1 MVSEKTPKT
10 FQVLT
15 ASGTPEGE
23 QYLRMG
29 KFAKGI
35 DKINVRFMK
44 WRKISLPNENVYEWQ

>member
-1 MVSEKTPKT
+1 MASEKTHKT

-15 ASGTPEGE
+15 ASGVPKGE

-35 DKINVRFMK
+35 DKINVWFMK
-44 WRKISLPNENVYEWQ
+44 WRKISLPKENVYEWE

>member
-1 MVSEKTPKT
+1 MNLKEVLHQLSTLKTPKT

-44 WRKISLPNENVYEWQ
+44 

>member
-10 FQVLT
+10 FQVLI

-44 WRKISLPNENVYEWQ
+44 

>member
-1 MVSEKTPKT
+1 MWKCLLVGGEMASEKTHKT

-15 ASGTPEGE
+15 ASGVPKGE

-35 DKINVRFMK
+35 DKINV
-44 WRKISLPNENVYEWQ
+44 